1 MCRRIQCNQ
10 CQKPSF
16 AGCGMHVEQVL
27 GDVPKGGRCQCRFK
41 AHATDTASSTNGD
54 GVVSRLFG
62 GLFSNKE

>member
-27 GDVPKGGRCQCRFK
+27 GDVPKDQRCQCRFK
-41 AHATDTASSTNGD
+41 AQAGDTIASASGE
-54 GVVSRLFG
+54 GLVSRFFG